1 MSNQIEFIK
10 TNDGSIGL
18 FDKKVNDI
26 YHSKTGA
33 YTEAMEKFV
42 NPINLNENYKDK
54 DEINVLD
61 ICYGIGYNSK
71 AILNYYRNKK
81 FKIDCLEFNNE
92 LLSLSPI
99 IKDNINNI
107 NLKLNLISELLKN
120 DTIREMFFDVINRY
134 ITTENNEFFDTNIR
148 SFIWFIISKG
158 YISSPYIIKQAF
170 LHNIYYDYISDSM
183 NYNVLSNKY
192 KEFILNC
199 HIGDARKNIRI
210 LNSTYD
216 VVFLDAFSPQKD
228 PTLWTYDFLS
238 EVVKRMHINSILV
251 SYSKSTP
258 FRNTLLNL
266 NLHVGKTFINNTDMG
281 TIASY
286 NENFIKYPLCEY
298 DYKLLSTKS
307 GIMYRDNTLTDTPEQ
322 IISGREYEQKNSNL
336 MSHTKFL
343 KLFEKN
349 P

>member
-1 MSNQIEFIK
+1 MTTQIDFIK
-10 TNDGSIGL
+10 TNDGSTGL

-42 NPINLNENYKDK
+42 YPVNLNENFKNK

-61 ICYGIGYNSK
+61 ICYGIGYNTK
-71 AILNYYRNKK
+71 AFLNCYNNKK
-81 FKIDCLEFNNE
+81 FNIDCLEFNPE
-92 LLSLSPI
+92 VLSLSPVI
-99 IKDNINNI
+99 NDKINNI
-107 NLKLNLISELLKN
+107 DLKLNLISELLKN

-134 ITTENNEFFDTNIR
+134 ITTENNEFFDKNIR
-148 SFIWFIISKG
+148 AFIGFIISRG

-183 NYNVLSNKY
+183 NKCNLSNKY

-199 HIGDARKNIRI
+199 HIGDARKNIRS

-238 EVVKRMHINSILV
+238 EVVKRMHKNSILV

-281 TIASY
+281 TIASL
-286 NENFIKYPLCEY
+286 NKDFIKYPLCEY
-298 DYKLLSTKS
+298 DYKLLGTKS
-307 GIMYRDNTLTDTPEQ
+307 GIMYRDITLTDTPEQ

-336 MSHTKFL
+336 MSHTQFL
-343 KLFEKN
+343 KLYSKN
-349 P
+349 